1 MGSITVCV
9 PNEATRD
16 GVPPVPDDV
25 HILVWDGF
33 GDPPAGIEDTQFLVG
48 SYMGKPMPSE
58 SLARMPRLR
67 VIQLLSAGLDLWRPV
82 IPEGVVLC
90 NGRGVH
96 GRSTAEL
103 AVTGILMLLRH
114 MPHMLESQHE
124 HTWAP
129 ETTES
134 LDGRRLLVLGSG
146 DIGNRAAAAMEVFG
160 AETTRVARTAREG
173 VHGIDE
179 LPKLLP
185 DADIVLVSV
194 PLTEQTRGL
203 LDAEALA
210 ALPDGAIVA
219 NIARGA
225 IIDTE
230 ALCDE
235 LETGRLRA
243 CLDVTAPEPL
253 PPEHR
258 LWTFPNVIITPHVGG
273 GTATWARRGYQL
285 VREQLERFVAGEP
298 LQNVITGDY

>member
-16 GVPPVPDDV
+16 GVPPVAEGV
-25 HILVWDGF
+25 RILVWDGF
-33 GDPPAGIEDTQFLVG
+33 GEPPAGIEETEFLVG
-48 SYMGKPMPSE
+48 SYMGRPMPPE

-67 VIQLLSAGLDLWRPV
+67 VIQLLSAGVDLWRPV
-82 IPEGVVLC
+82 VPEGVVLC

-114 MPHMLESQHE
+114 MPHMLDAQRE
-124 HTWAP
+124 HAWSP
-129 ETTES
+129 ETAES
-134 LDGRRLLVLGSG
+134 LDGKRLLVLGSG

-160 AETTRVARTAREG
+160 VETTHVARTAREG

-203 LDAEALA
+203 LDADALA

-253 PPEHR
+253 PADHR

-273 GTATWARRGYQL
+273 GTENWSLRGFRL
-285 VREQLERFVAGEP
+285 VREQIERYMAGDQLE
-298 LQNVITGDY
+298 NVIAGDY

>member
-16 GVPPVPDDV
+16 GAPPVPDDV
-25 HILVWDGF
+25 RILVWDGF
-33 GDPPAGIEDTQFLVG
+33 GDPPEGIDETEFLVG
-48 SYMGKPMPSE
+48 SYMGKPMPVE

-67 VIQLLSAGLDLWRPV
+67 VIQLLSAGVDLWRPAV
-82 IPEGVVLC
+82 PEGVVLC

-114 MPHMLESQHE
+114 MPHLLESQHE
-124 HTWAP
+124 HAWAP
-129 ETTES
+129 ETAES
-134 LDGRRLLVLGSG
+134 LDGKRLLVLGSG
-146 DIGNRAAAAMEVFG
+146 DIGNRAAAAMDVFG
-160 AETTRVARTAREG
+160 AETTRVARTARDD

-203 LDAEALA
+203 LDADALA

-219 NIARGA
+219 NIARGP

-243 CLDVTAPEPL
+243 FLDVTTPEPL
-253 PPEHR
+253 PPDHR
-258 LWTFPNVIITPHVGG
+258 LWTYPNAIITPHVGG
-273 GTATWARRGYQL
+273 GTANWSRRGYQL
-285 VREQLERFVAGEP
+285 VREQLQRYVAGEP
-298 LQNVITGDY
+298 LHNVITGDY